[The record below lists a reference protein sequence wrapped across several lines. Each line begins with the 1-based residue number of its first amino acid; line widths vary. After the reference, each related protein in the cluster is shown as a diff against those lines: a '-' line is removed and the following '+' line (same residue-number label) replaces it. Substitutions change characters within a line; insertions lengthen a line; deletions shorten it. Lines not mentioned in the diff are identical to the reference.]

1 MSLIDGHA
9 PPIFFALW
17 ILAIIVALTI
27 HEFSH
32 GYSAYLLGDRT
43 AKLDGRLSFN
53 PIRHI
58 DPIGMLMILVVGFG
72 WAKPVMVNPYN
83 LRNSK
88 RDMAIISFAGPLSN
102 FVLAFVMVFVFTFSD
117 EFFGRGMVADYVLSF
132 FWFLIRINVI
142 LGVFNLL
149 PIPPLDGSKILGL
162 FLPDHLYY
170 RYVSYPYGIFILL
183 GLMVTGITWRII
195 GPIIN
200 TIIDIFELIARTV
213 LLIFQL

>member
-1 MSLIDGHA
+1 MSLINGHTS
-9 PPIFFALW
+9 PIFFALW
-17 ILAIIVALTI
+17 LLAIVVALTV

-102 FVLAFVMVFVFTFSD
+102 FIMAFVAAFIFAFIV
-117 EFFGRGMVADYVLSF
+117 FFGSGMVASYVLQF
-132 FWFLIRINVI
+132 FWYLIQINVI

-195 GPIIN
+195 EPIIR
-200 TIIDIFELIARTV
+200 TIVNIFMLIAEAV
-213 LLIFQL
+213 FLIF